1 MGQGQ
6 SRPAAL
12 SHPHRSTENES
23 ASNLAEP
30 EGEIVHIHRQL
41 DRRVKDNNPFTQ
53 MRRRMPQSLASM
65 NRSLSSGQSKHP
77 PNSSLLNDNV
87 PSSSGEHAPP
97 VEYDVSPSTGELVGS
112 NEATPPL
119 SPEQESRE
127 IAQEEDEFEG
137 TLNAVAASSFLPS
150 GNVYSDDGPG
160 EGVQTDSVTPNLG
173 VVDMGSSSKSGLSS
187 ADSTSNKL
195 PSVFDVVLT
204 DPDFES
210 LVELSTPE
218 DQPLALESDLREE
231 QIIQASPEVDH
242 VQPATSSLVEDY
254 AVEDHA
260 VEDHAVEDHAVEDYA
275 VEDYAV
281 EDHAVEDHA
290 VENHA
295 VENHSVEDYAVE
307 DHAVED
313 HAVEDHAVEGLAVE
327 DLAVESHAVE
337 VQIEAVEA
345 QPALPPEDSDY
356 NIPIGISLSADE
368 LAQFDEPS
376 HDFAQ
381 FSLENEMR
389 RAGDMHSGEDN
400 LFLGM
405 GFGSPLQSEIVA
417 ESGSAGM
424 NDQPEIDSEPQPTLT
439 ISEPASETMHPDRGE
454 LLDNL
459 LRAAALGDQE
469 SEAAMLNTLLES
481 NAEAFSTH
489 QNQPSDVLQDSF
501 ETSGERMP
509 DFVTDSESDERSG
522 LMPEHPIAST
532 ESAVQTS
539 DSASNPDTQIHHAN
553 IEQPVS
559 GDQAHN
565 QADEEPHAQPP
576 RSRPMLILME
586 RPAFQSRTTDGAEPL
601 APTQSGESSGQD
613 LSGTSSPGDSQQNPP
628 NLPQQRMRMIIFLEG
643 PDGLPHV
650 LRIEGPAIPG
660 ISVPASEAHP
670 NQNGTEA
677 TATAGTGQPL
687 PDGEQA
693 PTGGNDYDQLLRL
706 AEMIGPA
713 RPRHAHLSDVQAQ
726 LPIVHFSPSR
736 LEEKEQ
742 EGTFTHADGDSAQLD
757 EKEQLGGLLGETK
770 EKCTVCLMDYDVGDE
785 MRILKCHHGFHVDCI
800 DQWLTS
806 HVNSCPVCRAPGV
819 EVTREPDPQPRPQME
834 PGNQGPPPAFIA
846 ALLRHILSR
855 PPASQ
860 SSAHPPSDDPTAT
873 TNQAAGTTSNREP
886 GSPNVTPEQTAD
898 VLSTA
903 SRTSTN
909 THRSNTREQPE
920 NPPSNADTEQNQ
932 QQRRHQAL
940 FQAAMLPLIASMIL
954 GGGNG
959 PAPDRPAP
967 STPDRTDGRN
977 NAPVSP
983 PLTPPEMDRTNS
995 IGSINGRPV
1004 FGPQRPPVPS
1014 LADLFLRMAGEIAA
1028 GLGSPPRTENG
1039 RDTEESDNDGT
1050 DNAAHGDAGGASFG
1064 VDFASREDAE
1074 DGAANDGDDEHEDDY
1089 ADESENSEMDSDDEF
1104 IGTIDALG
1112 RLFELLGQMTD
1123 DENSD
1128 DENEGGD
1135 DDENEDGDV
1144 EGDEIDGAVIN
1155 GDNDVVNN

>member
-12 SHPHRSTENES
+12 SHPRRATENEP
-23 ASNLAEP
+23 ASPVAEP

-53 MRRRMPQSLASM
+53 MRRRNPLSLASM
-65 NRSLSSGQSKHP
+65 NRSLSSSQSKHT

-97 VEYDVSPSTGELVGS
+97 VEFDVSPSTGELVGS

-150 GNVYSDDGPG
+150 ANVYSDDGPG
-160 EGVQTDSVTPNLG
+160 EGVDTDSVTPNLG
-173 VVDMGSSSKSGLSS
+173 VVDMGSSSNSGLSS
-187 ADSTSNKL
+187 ADTTSNKL

-218 DQPLALESDLREE
+218 DEPPSLENDLREE
-231 QIIQASPEVDH
+231 QIIQASPQVDH
-242 VQPATSSLVEDY
+242 GQPATSSLVEDHAVEDL

-260 VEDHAVEDHAVEDYA
+260 VEDHAVEDHAVED
-275 VEDYAV
+275 
-281 EDHAVEDHA
+281 HAVEDHA
-290 VENHA
+290 VADHA
-295 VENHSVEDYAVE
+295 AEDHAVE

-313 HAVEDHAVEGLAVE
+313 HAVEDHAVEDHAVE
-327 DLAVESHAVE
+327 DHAAEDHAVEDHAVEDHAVEDHSFEDHSVEDHAVE
-337 VQIEAVEA
+337 VQMEAVEA
-345 QPALPPEDSDY
+345 QPDLPPEDSDY

-400 LFLGM
+400 LLLGM
-405 GFGSPLQSEIVA
+405 GFGRPLQPHIVA
-417 ESGSAGM
+417 ESESAGM
-424 NDQPEIDSEPQPTLT
+424 NDQPEIDSEPQSTPTF
-439 ISEPASETMHPDRGE
+439 SEPTSEILHPDRGE

-459 LRAAALGDQE
+459 LRAAAVGDQE

-489 QNQPSDVLQDSF
+489 QNQPSDVLQDSLVP
-501 ETSGERMP
+501 SGERIP
-509 DFVTDSESDERSG
+509 DFVTDSEIDERSG
-522 LMPEHPIAST
+522 LIPEHPIAS
-532 ESAVQTS
+532 AVQTGHS
-539 DSASNPDTQIHHAN
+539 TSNPDTQMHHTNN

-586 RPAFQSRTTDGAEPL
+586 RPAFQSRAPDGAEPL
-601 APTQSGESSGQD
+601 APTQSGESSSQD
-613 LSGTSSPGDSQQNPP
+613 PPGTSSEGDSQQNPP

-660 ISVPASEAHP
+660 ISVPASEAHH
-670 NQNGTEA
+670 NQNGAEA
-677 TATAGTGQPL
+677 TATAGAGQPF
-687 PDGEQA
+687 PDGEQGS
-693 PTGGNDYDQLLRL
+693 TGGNDYDQLLRL

-736 LEEKEQ
+736 LEEKDQ
-742 EGTFTHADGDSAQLD
+742 EDAFANADGDSTQLD

-819 EVTREPDPQPRPQME
+819 EVTREP
-834 PGNQGPPPAFIA
+834 
-846 ALLRHILSR
+846 
-855 PPASQ
+855 
-860 SSAHPPSDDPTAT
+860 
-873 TNQAAGTTSNREP
+873 
-886 GSPNVTPEQTAD
+886 V
-898 VLSTA
+898 
-903 SRTSTN
+903 
-909 THRSNTREQPE
+909 
-920 NPPSNADTEQNQ
+920 
-932 QQRRHQAL
+932 
-940 FQAAMLPLIASMIL
+940 
-954 GGGNG
+954 
-959 PAPDRPAP
+959 
-967 STPDRTDGRN
+967 
-977 NAPVSP
+977 
-983 PLTPPEMDRTNS
+983 
-995 IGSINGRPV
+995 
-1004 FGPQRPPVPS
+1004 PQRK
-1014 LADLFLRMAGEIAA
+1014 
-1028 GLGSPPRTENG
+1028 GLP
-1039 RDTEESDNDGT
+1039 DTLPKVYLIT
-1050 DNAAHGDAGGASFG
+1050 H
-1064 VDFASREDAE
+1064 
-1074 DGAANDGDDEHEDDY
+1074 
-1089 ADESENSEMDSDDEF
+1089 
-1104 IGTIDALG
+1104 
-1112 RLFELLGQMTD
+1112 
-1123 DENSD
+1123 
-1128 DENEGGD
+1128 
-1135 DDENEDGDV
+1135 
-1144 EGDEIDGAVIN
+1144 
-1155 GDNDVVNN
+1155 

>member
-1 MGQGQ
+1 
-6 SRPAAL
+6 
-12 SHPHRSTENES
+12 
-23 ASNLAEP
+23 
-30 EGEIVHIHRQL
+30 
-41 DRRVKDNNPFTQ
+41 
-53 MRRRMPQSLASM
+53 MPQSLASM

-77 PNSSLLNDNV
+77 PNSSLLNYNV

-160 EGVQTDSVTPNLG
+160 EGVETDSVTPNLG

-231 QIIQASPEVDH
+231 QIIQASPQVDH
-242 VQPATSSLVEDY
+242 VQPATSSLVEDH

-260 VEDHAVEDHAVEDYA
+260 VEDHAVEDHAVEDHA
-275 VEDYAV
+275 VK
-281 EDHAVEDHA
+281 DHAVD
-290 VENHA
+290 
-295 VENHSVEDYAVE
+295 

-313 HAVEDHAVEGLAVE
+313 HAVEDHAVEGLAVEDLAVE

-405 GFGSPLQSEIVA
+405 GFGRPLQSEMVA
-417 ESGSAGM
+417 ESGSAEM
-424 NDQPEIDSEPQPTLT
+424 NDQPEIDSEPQPTLI

-509 DFVTDSESDERSG
+509 EFVTDSESDERSG

-532 ESAVQTS
+532 ETAVQTS
-539 DSASNPDTQIHHAN
+539 DSTSNPDTQIHHAN

-601 APTQSGESSGQD
+601 APTQSGESSSQD

-742 EGTFTHADGDSAQLD
+742 EGTFTHTDGDSAQLD

-1039 RDTEESDNDGT
+1039 RDTDESDNDGS

-1064 VDFASREDAE
+1064 VDFASGEDAE
-1074 DGAANDGDDEHEDDY
+1074 NGAANDGDDEHEDDY
-1089 ADESENSEMDSDDEF
+1089 VDESENSEMDSDDEF